1 MQQKFYQAVIIL
13 ALAITSC
20 TSTKPQV
27 TQLQIREFQTR
38 VFEHVDQKTVIKA
51 MLNVLQ
57 DEGFIIKQGN
67 LDLGLLYAEKRVD
80 VENKTEAVLAVLFL
94 GANARWKKNSVFEC
108 SINVSEFGDGARVRA
123 NFQLRLL
130 DNKGQL
136 IGIEEVHHP
145 KFYQEFFAKVDKA
158 IFLASEKL

>member
-1 MQQKFYQAVIIL
+1 MHQKLCKAATIL
-13 ALAITSC
+13 ALTISSC

-38 VFEHVDQKTVIKA
+38 VFEHVDQKSVLKA

-67 LDLGLLYAEKRVD
+67 LDLGLLYAEKQVD

-94 GANARWKKNSVFEC
+94 GANARWKKNSMFEC

-130 DNKGQL
+130 DNQGQL
-136 IGIEEVHHP
+136 IRIEEVNDP

-158 IFLASEKL
+158 IFLTREKL